1 MGDREDREKMA
12 SDIGEIRATVAT
24 ELGRLKSDF
33 TVLNEKLDRVR
44 EYLMLA
50 QQTSQTM
57 AAVESRLQKVSEEI
71 RSVINRLEAVE
82 RSDSSTEKFIDREL
96 GHLRTE
102 VHQEIVKALLELDNS
117 IKERL
122 PASTITD
129 SIEELFALT
138 RKAGEDIRQLFGIRE
153 ANPPTRKEFD
163 ELGKLVTDMRIDNGK
178 QSVRISLVIA
188 GITLVV
194 NLVIGVVVKNWL
206 DRTGSPPSPQVQTQY
221 RYHDTAS
228 VR

>member
-33 TVLNEKLDRVR
+33 MVLNEKLDRVR

-50 QQTSQTM
+50 QQTSQAM
-57 AAVESRLQKVSEEI
+57 AAVESRLQKASEEI

-82 RSDSSTEKFIDREL
+82 RSDTTTEKFIDREL

-122 PASTITD
+122 PATTITD
-129 SIEELFALT
+129 SIEELFTLA
-138 RKAGEDIRQLFGIRE
+138 RKAGEDIRQLFGFRE
-153 ANPPTRKEFD
+153 SNPTTRKEFED
-163 ELGKLVTDMRIDNGK
+163 LVKLVTDMRIDSGK

-188 GITLVV
+188 GAALVL
-194 NLVIGVVVKNWL
+194 NLVFGFVVKSWFE
-206 DRTGSPPSPQVQTQY
+206 RTNSPPVPTQY
-221 RYHDTAS
+221 QYKSHDTTSA
-228 VR
+228 RN

>member
-1 MGDREDREKMA
+1 MA

-82 RSDSSTEKFIDREL
+82 KSDGSTEKFIDREL

-129 SIEELFALT
+129 SIEELFMLA

-153 ANPPTRKEFD
+153 GNPPTRKEFD

-188 GITLVV
+188 GVALVI
-194 NLVIGVVVKNWL
+194 NLVFGVVVKNWL
-206 DRTGSPPSPQVQTQY
+206 DRNGSPPGPQVPTQY
-221 RYHDTAS
+221 RYRDTTS